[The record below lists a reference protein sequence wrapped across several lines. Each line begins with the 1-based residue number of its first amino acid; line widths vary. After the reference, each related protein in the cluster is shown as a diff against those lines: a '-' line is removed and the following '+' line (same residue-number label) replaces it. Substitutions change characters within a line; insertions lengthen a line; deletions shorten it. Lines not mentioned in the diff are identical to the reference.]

1 MTPAATKPD
10 TTKPYSIVNDPLYF
24 GVVIF
29 FAAITTALPAALGS
43 RWLLLIAQTIALFV
57 ITFVAWRKGTAMRA
71 AAVLFTW
78 IIVQFF
84 MFFFIAVF
92 FAGAERAINDGFEYR
107 SALLAWIYGA
117 GGLPNS
123 WNDRF
128 AGRFIE
134 LLGVTV
140 GSTISGGLIGIGFL
154 VRNVNLYAFGAATAW
169 ATSSSIWTLLA
180 ALEPWW
186 LLRIV
191 AYVGLIAT
199 CALPGYTGKWN
210 PATWQPSER
219 WLLMSSL
226 LLLAVSL
233 TLELILPG
241 IWARWLG
248 AIGT

>member
-1 MTPAATKPD
+1 MTPAS
-10 TTKPYSIVNDPLYF
+10 TKPYSIVNDPLYF
-24 GVVIF
+24 GVVVF

-43 RWLLLIAQTIALFV
+43 RWLLLIAQTIALFAV
-57 ITFVAWRKGTAMRA
+57 TFVAWRKGTALRA
-71 AAVLFTW
+71 AAVLLTW
-78 IIVQFF
+78 VIVQF
-84 MFFFIAVF
+84 AVF
-92 FAGAERAINDGFEYR
+92 FAIAVYFAGVERAINDGFEYR

-128 AGRFIE
+128 AGRLIE
-134 LLGVTV
+134 LVGITV

-154 VRNVNLYAFGAATAW
+154 VRNINLYAFGAATAW
-169 ATSSSIWTLLA
+169 ATSGSISTLFA

-210 PATWQPSER
+210 PATWQPKER
-219 WLLMSSL
+219 WLLLNSL
-226 LLLAVSL
+226 LLLAIALVLEL
-233 TLELILPG
+233 TLPG
-241 IWARWLG
+241 FWVRLLNSTG
-248 AIGT
+248 A